1 MNNDIIP
8 LLQASVYL
16 IVAVMFG
23 LMGLYFYL
31 LRSKISKDRRNSKKN
46 KVETKNDNYNI
57 NNDEDDL
64 IQKF

>member
-31 LRSKISKDRRNSKKN
+31 LRGKISKDRRNSKKN

-57 NNDEDDL
+57 NNDEDDP

>member
-31 LRSKISKDRRNSKKN
+31 LRGKISKDRRNSKKN
-46 KVETKNDNYNI
+46 KVETKNDNYDI
-57 NNDEDDL
+57 NNDEDDP

>member
-31 LRSKISKDRRNSKKN
+31 LRGKISKDRRNSEKN
-46 KVETKNDNYNI
+46 KVETKNDNYDI
-57 NNDEDDL
+57 NNDEDDP